1 MEDPKKSEKTSS
13 ITINTDSKIIDD
25 PSHISDSENG
35 PPNQPQN
42 ILLPEKPTSNPDVSD
57 IIVIPGCV
65 ACTDTSK
72 LRTLHK
78 CTKDGCENLIHTR
91 CSVDM
96 HEFVCPKHQIPTT
109 APKPPD
115 PPVTVTTNTD
125 NNV

>member
-1 MEDPKKSEKTSS
+1 
-13 ITINTDSKIIDD
+13 
-25 PSHISDSENG
+25 
-35 PPNQPQN
+35 
-42 ILLPEKPTSNPDVSD
+42 LLPEKLTSNPDLAD

-78 CTKDGCENLIHTR
+78 YTKEVCENLIHTS
-91 CSVDM
+91 CSVEK
-96 HEFVCPKHQIPTT
+96 HEYVCTKHQIPTT

-115 PPVTVTTNTD
+115 PPVTDTTTTD